1 MNELFE
7 YALQNVSDSDM
18 VGITIRNEVNQNDK
32 RIGLSFRFRDQLSE
46 DVIWSVF
53 EKVSQSNSRFN
64 ALDRLVMTVHSV
76 KMPTRFGRVAL
87 KVKGRPISVMANLK
101 KSIIKVKTE
110 DNCLAH
116 ALIIAISR
124 INKDPKYEWYRK
136 GYKIRPVVQNLL
148 ATTGINLDQGGAIS
162 ELIRF
167 QEHFHEYKIVVY
179 QGLSCDSIM
188 FEGRVESSK
197 RINLLY
203 DDVGHH
209 YHVITNITGVMAKRY
224 VCEAQEWYP
233 LASVFNFKKVFMYS
247 RKRPPCPICGS
258 YCLTS
263 YSYTS
268 KISSTF

>member
-136 GYKIRPVVQNLL
+136 GYKIRPAVQNLFE
-148 ATTGINLDQGGAIS
+148 TTG
-162 ELIRF
+162 
-167 QEHFHEYKIVVY
+167 
-179 QGLSCDSIM
+179 M
-188 FEGRVESSK
+188 
-197 RINLLY
+197 
-203 DDVGHH
+203 
-209 YHVITNITGVMAKRY
+209 T
-224 VCEAQEWYP
+224 
-233 LASVFNFKKVFMYS
+233 
-247 RKRPPCPICGS
+247 
-258 YCLTS
+258 
-263 YSYTS
+263 
-268 KISSTF
+268 